1 MRAFPDLA
9 ALAEARNRPLRAIG
23 RVQAAAVLI
32 VLAALLA
39 ISAIRAPAPEPEP
52 AADASAEQSEESGDI
67 ALYYRIANRVAD
79 GENYYAAATD
89 EHRTHNYPVRPFVT
103 IRPPTLAHLHAAIG
117 DTGLRW
123 LGIGLLLAIVLAWE
137 RTLEARANLA
147 ERAGACV
154 LLFLAGFGAFD
165 ARNLMLHE
173 LLAGLLLT
181 LSLGLYRP
189 HRWWPS
195 LLAAAAALAV
205 RELAVH
211 VVLLWLAIALSAR
224 RWREAAA
231 LAALLALFAIAMVAH
246 YLAVSAVT
254 VPDDPVSQGWS
265 GFMGLSF
272 ALDGLVR
279 FSALTLLPAWLGPP
293 LALLPL
299 LGFAALGGRL
309 GLFAILWGAGLLLG
323 VALFAREDNF
333 YWMLMILPAWAAGL
347 AFVTRA
353 LFDLIGAL
361 VNPVTPS

>member
-1 MRAFPDLA
+1 MRAIPDLV
-9 ALAEARNRPLRAIG
+9 ALAEATERPLRRIG
-23 RVQAAAVLI
+23 RVQAAAVLV

-39 ISAIRAPAPEPEP
+39 LSAAFAPAPEPEP
-52 AADASAEQSEESGDI
+52 EADTAAEQSDNSGDI
-67 ALYYRIANRVAD
+67 ALYYRIATRVAE
-79 GENYYAAATD
+79 GEGYYATATD
-89 EHRTHNYPVRPFVT
+89 EHRTRNYPVRPFVT
-103 IRPPTLAHLHAAIG
+103 IRPPTLAHLHATVG

-137 RTLEARANLA
+137 RTLEPRANLA

-154 LLFLAGFGAFD
+154 LLFLAGFAAFD

-211 VVLLWLAIALSAR
+211 FVLLWLAIALSAR

-231 LAALLALFAIAMVAH
+231 LAALLALFAAAMVAH

-254 VPDDPVSQGWS
+254 LSGDPESPGWS
-265 GFMGLSF
+265 GFMGLAF

-309 GLFAILWGAGLLLG
+309 GLFAVLWGAGLLLG
-323 VALFAREDNF
+323 VALFAREDNV
-333 YWMLMILPAWAAGL
+333 YWMLMVLPAWAAGL
-347 AFVTRA
+347 AFVPRA
-353 LFDLIGAL
+353 LSDLTGAL
-361 VNPVTPS
+361 VKPVTAS